1 LFGCVQGRFKILR
14 REWFEWDIDFVVRV
28 SEVCTILHN
37 MLVRLR
43 CEGELDDEVDING
56 NRVCNETFIEE
67 FIGSIGNESEVSG
80 FGNNG
85 AGTEIEALW
94 SVTTAIGQILEHN
107 EVITSIAVR
116 NEIVGAL
123 TEHT

>member
-1 LFGCVQGRFKILR
+1 
-14 REWFEWDIDFVVRV
+14 
-28 SEVCTILHN
+28 
-37 MLVRLR
+37 MLGRLR

-56 NRVCNETFIEE
+56 NCVCNETFIEE
-67 FIGSIGNESEVSG
+67 FIGCIGNESEVSG

-94 SVTTAIGQILEHN
+94 SVTTPIEQILEHI
-107 EVITSIAVR
+107 EVITSIVVH

-123 TEHT
+123 TEHIWDFHF